1 MSNFLGLTKKDYNL
15 IKHKGYITKM
25 TKEAIPTKKK
35 RTPRKTTKAK
45 EQNKA
50 AMANTPQP
58 ITSNE
63 DPSHNNKVK
72 EEDKSKNNTKEFNLN
87 DYPRY
92 TQTRYNVLL
101 DRYMRQNHLFAEAH
115 SLALR
120 DLKLQK
126 LI

>member
-1 MSNFLGLTKKDYNL
+1 MGLTKKDYNL

-25 TKEAIPTKKK
+25 TKEATTPTKKK
-35 RTPRKTTKAK
+35 RTTRKTTKK
-45 EQNKA
+45 TKVENKA
-50 AMANTPQP
+50 AMDITTQP
-58 ITSNE
+58 ITPNE
-63 DPSHNNKVK
+63 DPSQNQIEVK
-72 EEDKSKNNTKEFNLN
+72 EDKPKEFNLN
-87 DYPRY
+87 DYPKY

>member
-1 MSNFLGLTKKDYNL
+1 
-15 IKHKGYITKM
+15 M
-25 TKEAIPTKKK
+25 TKEATTPKKK
-35 RTPRKTTKAK
+35 RTTRKTTKATKPK
-45 EQNKA
+45 EENKA

-58 ITSNE
+58 TTPNE
-63 DPSHNNKVK
+63 DPSHNKTIEVK
-72 EEDKSKNNTKEFNLN
+72 EEDKPKNNTKEFNLN

-101 DRYMRQNHLFAEAH
+101 DRYMRQNHLFTEAH
-115 SLALR
+115 TLAIR

>member
-1 MSNFLGLTKKDYNL
+1 
-15 IKHKGYITKM
+15 M
-25 TKEAIPTKKK
+25 TKEATTPKKK
-35 RTPRKTTKAK
+35 RTTRKTTKSTK
-45 EQNKA
+45 SKVENNKA
-50 AMANTPQP
+50 AMTTTPQP
-58 ITSNE
+58 ITPNE
-63 DPSHNNKVK
+63 DPSHNPIQVK
-72 EEDKSKNNTKEFNLN
+72 EDKPKEFNLN

>member
-1 MSNFLGLTKKDYNL
+1 
-15 IKHKGYITKM
+15 M
-25 TKEAIPTKKK
+25 TKEATTPKKK
-35 RTPRKTTKAK
+35 RTTRKTTKATKPK
-45 EQNKA
+45 EDNKA

-63 DPSHNNKVK
+63 APSHNDQVQAK
-72 EEDKSKNNTKEFNLN
+72 EEENKSKEFNLN

-101 DRYMRQNHLFAEAH
+101 DRYMRQNHLFNEAH